1 MDKTNRLG
9 EEKISKLLVTFSAPA
24 IIGMLVNAMY
34 NVIDRAVIGH
44 GVNEL
49 GIAGI
54 TIGFPIQIIM
64 MAFGMLIGIG
74 ATSLVSIR
82 LGEGKK
88 EEAEKIMGNAVTLL
102 VVISIVLTIL
112 GLIFLNPL
120 LKAFGASEAVL
131 PYARDY
137 VKVILVGMIFGTL
150 GFGMN
155 NFIRADGNP
164 KIAMLTMLISAL
176 INAILAPIFIFIF
189 RWGMVGAGLATSLAQ
204 VVSSTWI
211 MSYFLMGKSSLKLRS
226 KNLRLDSRIVRK
238 ILTIGTPPFAMQLS
252 NSLLNVIL
260 NKTLIVY
267 GGDLAISGMGIINSI
282 QTLMLMPVIG
292 VSQGSQPIIGYNYG
306 AKKYDRI
313 KETLKL
319 AISAATIIVVIGF
332 ILTRLFP
339 NQFIGIF
346 ASDEELIKFGT
357 HALFIFFLCLPVTG
371 FQIIGANYFQAVS
384 KMKPAMFLTLSRQ
397 VLILIP
403 AILILSKMFGLD
415 GVLYAGPLADFSA
428 AVLTGIWLWKD
439 LKHLNNDEEEN
450 ENEDLLVLE
459 D

>member
-1 MDKTNRLG
+1 MEKTNRLG
-9 EEKISKLLVTFSAPA
+9 EEKISKLLVNFSAPA

-112 GLIFLNPL
+112 GLVFLDPL

-189 RWGMVGAGLATSLAQ
+189 KWGMVGAGLATSLAQ

-211 MSYFLMGKSSLKLRS
+211 MSYFLMGKSSLKLRR
-226 KNLRLDSRIVRK
+226 KNLRLESRIVTK

-332 ILTRLFP
+332 VLTRLFP

-346 ASDEELIKFGT
+346 ASDKELIKFGT

-439 LKHLNNDEEEN
+439 LKHLKQDDED

>member
-1 MDKTNRLG
+1 MEKTNRLG

-102 VVISIVLTIL
+102 IVVSIVLTIL

-120 LKAFGASEAVL
+120 LKAFGASDAVL

-137 VKVILVGMIFGTL
+137 VKVILVGMIFGTM

-189 RWGMVGAGLATSLAQ
+189 KWGMVGAGLATALAQ
-204 VVSSTWI
+204 LVSSTWI
-211 MSYFLMGKSSLKLRS
+211 MSYFLMGKSSLKLRA
-226 KNLRLDSRIVRK
+226 KNLKLESKIVKR
-238 ILTIGTPPFAMQLS
+238 ILTIGMPPFAMQLS

-306 AKKYDRI
+306 AKKYNRI

-319 AISAATIIVVIGF
+319 AISAATVIVVIGF
-332 ILTRLFP
+332 ILTRIFP

-415 GVLYAGPLADFSA
+415 GVLYAGPLADFVA

-439 LKHLNNDEEEN
+439 LKHLNEVEED